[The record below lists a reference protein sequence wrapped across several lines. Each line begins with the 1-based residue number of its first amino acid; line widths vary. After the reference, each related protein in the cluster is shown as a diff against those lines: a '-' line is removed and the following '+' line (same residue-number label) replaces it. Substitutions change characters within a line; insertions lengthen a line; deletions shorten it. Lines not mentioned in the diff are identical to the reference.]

1 MNLRKEIT
9 ISYRALEFSVFFS
22 PSGCLLHSRAENFS
36 AQRKSGAENF
46 HPRAANIHEVRK
58 ISKIPT
64 RVVWNEFSWLVVSET
79 GFRGQI
85 QSRNVRNKQTRRDDW
100 NCFDFNLRIY
110 QINFIIFQ
118 ALLLC
123 SWPFFNFYSL
133 IYQIIFIFFQ
143 ALLLAV
149 LEKLLGSDSKSCSC
163 LRRCWV
169 TWNGN
174 VNITWNVACAWQVYV
189 TGWDL
194 LRLALNLLLLELE
207 KLLELQV
214 MLRLKLLHLLRDPVW
229 WCWYLLRRLIP
240 NFLIL
245 EAVNSHRCGGEHFRM
260 IRLRN
265 VTFHYLFRL
274 VSSHVLNLRSCE
286 PTISH
291 QMSPRCERKKESV
304 VVFVFVNVIN
314 SFFNLLLLN
323 EWPHQWHVSQA
334 GERIHPMSWAPR
346 NVMNRKLIETFFKI
360 LI

>member
-1 MNLRKEIT
+1 MIEIVLILT
-9 ISYRALEFSVFFS
+9 FAFIKSILLFFRH
-22 PSGCLLHSRAENFS
+22 CCCVRDHS
-36 AQRKSGAENF
+36 
-46 HPRAANIHEVRK
+46 
-58 ISKIPT
+58 
-64 RVVWNEFSWLVVSET
+64 
-79 GFRGQI
+79 
-85 QSRNVRNKQTRRDDW
+85 
-100 NCFDFNLRIY
+100 
-110 QINFIIFQ
+110 
-118 ALLLC
+118 
-123 SWPFFNFYSL
+123 FNFYSL

-229 WCWYLLRRLIP
+229 WCWYLLRRLIS

-245 EAVNSHRCGGEHFRM
+245 EAVNSHCGGEHFRM

-265 VTFHYLFRL
+265 AF
-274 VSSHVLNLRSCE
+274 
-286 PTISH
+286 TIIMIDWVE
-291 QMSPRCERKKESV
+291 QKE
-304 VVFVFVNVIN
+304 
-314 SFFNLLLLN
+314 
-323 EWPHQWHVSQA
+323 A
-334 GERIHPMSWAPR
+334 
-346 NVMNRKLIETFFKI
+346 
-360 LI
+360 